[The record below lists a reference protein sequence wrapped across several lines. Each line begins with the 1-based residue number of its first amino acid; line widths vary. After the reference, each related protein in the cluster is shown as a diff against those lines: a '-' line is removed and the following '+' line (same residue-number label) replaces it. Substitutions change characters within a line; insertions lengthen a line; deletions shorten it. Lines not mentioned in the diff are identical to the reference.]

1 MRSIEQNQP
10 DMPWAWFYAK
20 YQEKYGNKRALEK
33 LPLPSNWLYP
43 PTIFISIWL
52 IASAYIPS
60 RIMIDETFAVA
71 SIRPLAFV
79 LSIIAG
85 VVVLG
90 ILCWLYYSATTYSI
104 TLLISKR
111 KEVSDMAT
119 KEKAQKSA
127 SDIAIMADY
136 ISKALTL
143 DYPPQVLKVILDV
156 PMKQLED
163 ELQTLK
169 IYVQAL
175 R

>member
-1 MRSIEQNQP
+1 
-10 DMPWAWFYAK
+10 
-20 YQEKYGNKRALEK
+20 
-33 LPLPSNWLYP
+33 
-43 PTIFISIWL
+43 
-52 IASAYIPS
+52 
-60 RIMIDETFAVA
+60 
-71 SIRPLAFV
+71 
-79 LSIIAG
+79 
-85 VVVLG
+85 
-90 ILCWLYYSATTYSI
+90 
-104 TLLISKR
+104 
-111 KEVSDMAT
+111 MAT